1 MTTVALDTSALMAPV
16 ERDLRL
22 FDELDRLLGAYDLVV
37 PEAVPR
43 ELAAVAESAGGK
55 AAKAARVGADLAE
68 RAAAVGTEATGA
80 DDAVVELAEAGA
92 ADYVATLDRPLA
104 ERVLAAGV
112 PVVAERGRHTLE
124 ITHP

>member
-43 ELAAVAESAGGK
+43 ELAALAESAGGE

-68 RAAAVGTEATGA
+68 RAAAVATEATDA

-92 ADYVATLDRPLA
+92 ADCVATLDRPLA
-104 ERVLAAGV
+104 RRVLAAGV
-112 PVVAERGRHTLE
+112 PVVSERGRRTLE
-124 ITHP
+124 VTHP